1 MRYIFEIISFLLS
14 TSLLQFFSFTYLS
27 GGSVRM
33 QSIRSTFW
41 RHWARDVQTGNIMKQ
56 QCIHYIYVS
65 YCEAGFYHYNHLYL
79 NLTQDKEVFQSFA
92 QAQVSVTNE
101 IFDYLGHPKFLFCP
115 TQYCTTRAVPTV
127 RNSEYL
133 QTLGSKLAPE
143 IQVSCYRPVL
153 YIQNYMRISREYQN
167 RG

>member
-1 MRYIFEIISFLLS
+1 MCKQVTLQKTQVYPFRTEINDFSTLSKHVSFFL
-14 TSLLQFFSFTYLS
+14 
-27 GGSVRM
+27 
-33 QSIRSTFW
+33 
-41 RHWARDVQTGNIMKQ
+41 N
-56 QCIHYIYVS
+56 
-65 YCEAGFYHYNHLYL
+65 NL
-79 NLTQDKEVFQSFA
+79 NLPLQDKEVFQSFA

-153 YIQNYMRISREYQN
+153 YIQNEYGVYCHNVSYQN
-167 RG
+167 MFLSYFTGLRSENIPRIPKPRIIRDHCFDQITTYK

>member
-1 MRYIFEIISFLLS
+1 MYQFRSFIKPAFITQNYLLFD
-14 TSLLQFFSFTYLS
+14 L
-27 GGSVRM
+27 
-33 QSIRSTFW
+33 I
-41 RHWARDVQTGNIMKQ
+41 
-56 QCIHYIYVS
+56 
-65 YCEAGFYHYNHLYL
+65 
-79 NLTQDKEVFQSFA
+79 QDKEVFQSFA

-143 IQVSCYRPVL
+143 IQVSCYRPV
-153 YIQNYMRISREYQN
+153 QNEYGKNGHNVREQFFRGLLSEYQN